1 MDPQPC
7 NAPPQIAEAFSKTVC
22 VKKANAHTGY
32 LIVLGFLAGAFIAFG
47 GLIAI
52 LASFESAKFVGTGLS
67 KIIGGAVFSVGLMMV
82 VIGGAELFTG
92 NNLIVLSTLSGEVK
106 WGKLIRNWIIVFFAN
121 FAGALFVAWL
131 YYQTGLWKTVG
142 LEATDTLHVLG
153 LNALKTAVMKVNLT
167 FMEGFTRG
175 VFCNWIVCMA
185 VWMAAGAKD
194 IIGKVFAIFF
204 PIMTFVALGF
214 EHSIANMFFIP
225 LGIFLANAPQF
236 VGKLVPDIFSAEKM
250 ANLNINGLLMKN
262 LLPVTLGNIIGG
274 AFFVGFLYWFVYL
287 KGAKKTA

>member
-7 NAPPQIAEAFSKTVC
+7 NAPYQIAEVFSKTVC

-32 LIVLGFLAGAFIAFG
+32 LIILGFLAGAFIAFG
-47 GLIAI
+47 GLVAI

-121 FAGALFVAWL
+121 FAGAIFVAWL
-131 YYQTGLWKTVG
+131 YYQTGLWKTTG
-142 LEATDTLHVLG
+142 LEAADSLHVLG
-153 LNALKTAVMKVNLT
+153 LNAIKVAVLKVNINFL
-167 FMEGFTRG
+167 EAFTRG
-175 VFCNWIVCMA
+175 IFCNWIVCMA
-185 VWMAAGAKD
+185 VWMAAGSKD

-214 EHSIANMFFIP
+214 EHSVANMFFIP
-225 LGIFLANAPQF
+225 LGIFLSRASTF
-236 VGKLVPDIFSAEKM
+236 SGKLIPDVFTEAKLV
-250 ANLNINGLLMKN
+250 NLTWNGLFIKN
-262 LLPVTLGNIIGG
+262 LIPVTLGNIVGG
-274 AFFVGFLYWFVYL
+274 TFFVGFLYWFVYL
-287 KGAKKTA
+287 RNAKKTT

>member
-7 NAPPQIAEAFSKTVC
+7 NAPPQIAEVFSKTVC
-22 VKKANAHTGY
+22 VKKANANFWY
-32 LIVLGFLAGAFIAFG
+32 LAFLGFLAGAFIAFG
-47 GLIAI
+47 GLMAI
-52 LASFESAKFVGTGLS
+52 LSSYESVKFVGLGLS

-92 NNLIVLSTLSGEVK
+92 NNLIVLSTLSGEAK
-106 WGKLIRNWIIVFFAN
+106 WGKLIRNWIIVFLAN

-131 YYQTGLWKTVG
+131 YYQTNLWTTVG
-142 LEATDTLHVLG
+142 ADPATPLG
-153 LNALKTAVMKVNLT
+153 LNALKVAVTKVNLT

-175 VFCNWIVCMA
+175 IFCNWIVCMA
-185 VWMAAGAKD
+185 VWMATGAKD
-194 IIGKVFAIFF
+194 IVGKVFAIFF

-225 LGIFLANAPQF
+225 LGMMLKTAEWATTIDAA
-236 VGKLVPDIFSAEKM
+236 KL
-250 ANLNINGLLMKN
+250 ANLNWNGLLMKN

-274 AFFVGFLYWFVYL
+274 AFFVGFVYWFAYL
-287 KGAKKTA
+287 RNIKKTA

>member
-22 VKKANAHTGY
+22 VKKANAQTGY
-32 LIVLGFLAGAFIAFG
+32 LIFLGFLAGAFIAFG
-47 GLIAI
+47 GLIAM
-52 LASFESAKFVGTGLS
+52 LAGFESAKFLGMGLS
-67 KIIGGAVFSVGLMMV
+67 KIIGGGVFSVGLMMV

-106 WGKLIRNWIIVFFAN
+106 WSKLFRNWIIVFLAN

-131 YYQTGLWKTVG
+131 YFQTGLWKTTGV
-142 LEATDTLHVLG
+142 EPTNILG
-153 LNALKTAVMKVNLT
+153 LNMLKTAVGKVDLA
-167 FMEGFTRG
+167 FMPAFTRG
-175 VFCNWIVCMA
+175 ILCNWIVCMA

-214 EHSIANMFFIP
+214 EHSVANMFFIP
-225 LGIFLANAPQF
+225 LGMFLQTPLGEAF
-236 VGKLVPDIFSAEKM
+236 GMDKL
-250 ANLNINGLLMKN
+250 ANLNMNGLFMKN

-274 AFFVGFLYWFVYL
+274 AFFVGFIYWFAYL
-287 KGAKKTA
+287 KGVKKTA